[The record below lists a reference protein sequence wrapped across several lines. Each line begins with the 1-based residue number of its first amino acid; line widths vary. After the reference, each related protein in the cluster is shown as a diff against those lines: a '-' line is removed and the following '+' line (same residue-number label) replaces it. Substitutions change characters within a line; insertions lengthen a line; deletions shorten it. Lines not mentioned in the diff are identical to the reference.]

1 MVREARI
8 GIGDTNC
15 PSDIVQNVRHQAQ
28 LPFITSMKQQTRTRK
43 PWHQSVGVGTRVL
56 CTILSN
62 SREPWSTSERHHH
75 LGSAV
80 QFSFRPRRCNGNS
93 FIAIAI
99 LLSRSRMQE
108 KSLCAE
114 SKRFAS
120 FGRPDKTTKTKTAD
134 ELHTSSSRPRMLQ
147 LSPATL
153 NSLQPNLLK
162 KSLFSYLSPGV
173 DTSSVR
179 YPLSPFRP
187 NNNLWLSP

>member
-15 PSDIVQNVRHQAQ
+15 PSDIVQNGRHQAQ

-43 PWHQSVGVGTRVL
+43 LWHQIVGVGMRVL

-93 FIAIAI
+93 FIAITI
-99 LLSRSRMQE
+99 LLSRGRMQE
-108 KSLCAE
+108 KSICAE

-120 FGRPDKTTKTKTAD
+120 LLWRTRQDNKDQNRRRAAYQQFPAKNAPALTSYFELFVTKSA
-134 ELHTSSSRPRMLQ
+134 EEVL
-147 LSPATL
+147 
-153 NSLQPNLLK
+153 
-162 KSLFSYLSPGV
+162 V
-173 DTSSVR
+173 
-179 YPLSPFRP
+179 
-187 NNNLWLSP
+187 